1 MNRTEIEIKLNK
13 DRAWTLETWATY
25 SPEDLTR
32 GITVSRHNP
41 EFSWSAK
48 DHLAHLSGIE
58 TVFNTI
64 IKKFIAGD
72 PNPISIMKNPDGTAP
87 SREEIMA
94 KVHAMN
100 DAWVNKNV
108 EKSFHEI
115 VALGQQIRS
124 STLSLLG
131 ELGDEQL
138 EEKIPGAPWGDGTV
152 GGIIAINGDHAKQ
165 HYGWVTAGL
174 EKPIV

>member
-13 DRAWTLETWATY
+13 DRAWTLETWAAY
-25 SPEDLTR
+25 PAEDLTC
-32 GITVSRHNP
+32 GITISRHNP

-48 DHLAHLSGIE
+48 DHLAHLAGIE
-58 TVFNTI
+58 AVFNTI
-64 IKKFIAGD
+64 IKKYLAGD

-87 SREEIMA
+87 PREEIMA
-94 KVHAMN
+94 KVHALN
-100 DAWVNKNV
+100 DDWVNKHQGKTFN
-108 EKSFHEI
+108 EI

-124 STLSLLG
+124 ATLLLLA
-131 ELGDEQL
+131 EVSDAQL
-138 EEKIPGAPWGDGTV
+138 EEKIPGAPWGDATI

-174 EKPIV
+174 GK

>member
-13 DRAWTLETWATY
+13 DRAWTLETWAAY
-25 SPEDLTR
+25 SAEDLTR

-48 DHLAHLSGIE
+48 DHLAHLAGIE
-58 TVFNTI
+58 AVFNTI

-100 DAWVNKNV
+100 DDWVSKNV
-108 EKSFHEI
+108 EKSFLEI
-115 VALGQQIRS
+115 VALGQQIRA
-124 STLSLLG
+124 STLALLA
-131 ELGDEQL
+131 ELSDAQL
-138 EEKIPGAPWGDGTV
+138 EEKIPGAQWGDGTV

-165 HYGWVTAGL
+165 HFGWVTAGL
-174 EKPIV
+174 EKPTV

>member
-13 DRAWTLETWATY
+13 DRAWTLETWAAY

-32 GITVSRHNP
+32 GITISRHNP
-41 EFSWSAK
+41 DFSWSAK
-48 DHLAHLSGIE
+48 DHLAHLAGIE
-58 TVFNTI
+58 AVFNTI

-72 PNPISIMKNPDGTAP
+72 QNPISIMKNPDGTAP

-100 DAWVNKNV
+100 DDWVSKHV

-115 VALGQQIRS
+115 VALGQQIRA
-124 STLSLLG
+124 STLSLLA
-131 ELGDEQL
+131 ELSDAQL

-152 GGIIAINGDHAKQ
+152 GGIIAINDDHAKQ
-165 HYGWVTAGL
+165 HFGWVTAGL
-174 EKPIV
+174 EKPIA